1 MRKTALVAILIS
13 ALLIPVS
20 AQGAT
25 AKAGAKCTKLKSTQT
40 VSGKKFTC
48 IKSGKKLV
56 WDKGV
61 KVPVKST
68 PKPTPVVVKKSQE
81 IKFSIPKGVYP
92 AGGALMPDPAEL
104 VTTAGLKITYTAS
117 GACTFDAADNTIS
130 LNSVGTCSI
139 TASQAG
145 DANYLPAPSITQTFE
160 ISKSPQSIGAPEI
173 EEQDLSK
180 DTEYTLDFDIAGSD
194 TPVVMTSQSPS
205 ICTVDDNLISFLAV
219 GNCVL
224 NFNKAGNDQFEAAPQ
239 VSTTIKIIRS
249 VQAQPGDA
257 TNPAGLG
264 VEATK
269 KGVTVTVDAINEEV
283 SDLIC
288 ELDSANEGCIDEDG
302 VGVFDPGS
310 ENRYVEINL
319 TIANNSEE
327 TWIATRVGLQV
338 DADDNNYDF
347 TVVYGVDSLDALEL
361 EPGDSI
367 TGSYFVLL
375 PNGDDSAETF
385 IYYGD
390 ETEEGMFYFT
400 AK

>member
-1 MRKTALVAILIS
+1 MRKTALVVILIS

-25 AKAGAKCTKLKSTQT
+25 AKAGAKCTKLKSTQI

-61 KVPVKST
+61 KVVAKPT

-81 IKFSIPKGVYP
+81 IKFSLPQGFYP
-92 AGGALMPDPAEL
+92 VGEILSADPAEL

-117 GACTFDAADNTIS
+117 GACSFDAADNTIS
-130 LNSVGTCSI
+130 LNSVGTCSV

-160 ISKSPQSIGAPEI
+160 ISKASQSIEAPEI
-173 EEQDLSK
+173 EAQDLSK
-180 DTEYTLDFDIAGSD
+180 NTEYTLDFDIVGAD
-194 TPVVMTSQSPS
+194 TPIVITSQSPP

-219 GNCVL
+219 GNCML
-224 NFNKAGNDQFEAAPQ
+224 TFNKAGNDKFEAAPQ
-239 VSTTIKIIRS
+239 VSTTIKIMRS
-249 VQAQPGDA
+249 VEAQPGDA

-264 VEATK
+264 VEVTK
-269 KGVTVTVDAINEEV
+269 KGVTVIIDAINEEV

-302 VGVFDPGS
+302 VGVFDPES
-310 ENRYVEINL
+310 NTRYVEINL

-327 TWIATRVGLQV
+327 TWIATRIGLQV
-338 DADDNNYDF
+338 DADDENYDF

-375 PNGDDSAETF
+375 PNSADSAETF

-390 ETEEGMFYFT
+390 GTDEGTFYFT

>member
-13 ALLIPVS
+13 ALIIPVS

-25 AKAGAKCTKLKSTQT
+25 AKAGAKCTKLKSTQI

-61 KVPVKST
+61 KVVA
-68 PKPTPVVVKKSQE
+68 KPTPVVVKKSQE
-81 IKFSIPKGVYP
+81 IKFSLPQGFYP
-92 AGGALMPDPAEL
+92 VGEILSADPAEL

-117 GACTFDAADNTIS
+117 GACSFDAADNTIS
-130 LNSVGTCSI
+130 LNSVGTCSV

-160 ISKSPQSIGAPEI
+160 ISKASQSIEAPEI
-173 EEQDLSK
+173 EAQDLSK
-180 DTEYTLDFDIAGSD
+180 NTEYTLDFDIVGAD
-194 TPVVMTSQSPS
+194 TPIVITSQSPP

-219 GNCVL
+219 GNCML
-224 NFNKAGNDQFEAAPQ
+224 TFNKAGNDKFEAAPQ
-239 VSTTIKIIRS
+239 VSTTIKIMRS

-264 VEATK
+264 VEVTK
-269 KGVTVTVDAINEEV
+269 KGVTVIIDAINEEV

-302 VGVFDPGS
+302 VGVFDPES
-310 ENRYVEINL
+310 NTRYVEINL

-327 TWIATRVGLQV
+327 TWIATRIGLQV
-338 DADDNNYDF
+338 DADDENYDF

-375 PNGDDSAETF
+375 PNSADSAETF

-390 ETEEGMFYFT
+390 GTDEGTFYFT

>member
-61 KVPVKST
+61 KVTVKPT

-81 IKFSIPKGVYP
+81 IKFSVPQGVYP
-92 AGGALMPDPAEL
+92 VGEMLSPDPAEL

-117 GACTFDAADNTIS
+117 GACSFDTATNTIS
-130 LNSVGTCSI
+130 LNSAGTCSI

-160 ISKSPQSIGAPEI
+160 ISKAPQSIEAPEI
-173 EEQDLSK
+173 EEQDLST
-180 DTEYTLDFDIAGSD
+180 DSEYTLDFDIAGAD

-224 NFNKAGNDQFEAAPQ
+224 NFNKAGNDKFEAAPQ
-239 VSTTIKIIRS
+239 VSTTIKITQS
-249 VQAQPGDA
+249 AQPGDA
-257 TNPAGLG
+257 ANPAGLG

-283 SDLIC
+283 SGAIC
-288 ELDSANEGCIDEDG
+288 EADSANESCIDEDG
-302 VGVFDPGS
+302 VGVLDPES
-310 ENRYVEINL
+310 ESRYVEVVF
-319 TIANNSEE
+319 TISNNSEE
-327 TWIATRVGLQV
+327 TWIATRIGLQV
-338 DADDNNYDF
+338 DADNNYEH
-347 TVVYGVDSLDALEL
+347 TMVYGVDSLDELEL

-375 PNGDDSAETF
+375 PNSDDSAETF
-385 IYYGD
+385 IFYGD
-390 ETEEGMFYFT
+390 DTDEGMFYFT

>member
-61 KVPVKST
+61 KVSVKPT

-81 IKFSIPKGVYP
+81 IKFSVPQGVYP
-92 AGGALMPDPAEL
+92 VGEMLSPDPAEL

-117 GACTFDAADNTIS
+117 GACSFDTATNTIS
-130 LNSVGTCSI
+130 LNAAGTCSI

-160 ISKSPQSIGAPEI
+160 ISKAPQSIEAPEI
-173 EEQDLSK
+173 EEQDLST
-180 DTEYTLDFDIAGSD
+180 DSEYTLDFDIAGAD

-224 NFNKAGNDQFEAAPQ
+224 NFNKAGNDKFEAAPQ
-239 VSTTIKIIRS
+239 VSTTIKITQS
-249 VQAQPGDA
+249 AQLGDA
-257 TNPAGLG
+257 ANPAGLG

-283 SDLIC
+283 SDAIC
-288 ELDSANEGCIDEDG
+288 EADSANESCIDEDG
-302 VGVFDPGS
+302 VGVLDPES
-310 ENRYVEINL
+310 NTRYVEVVFSIS
-319 TIANNSEE
+319 NNSEE
-327 TWIATRVGLQV
+327 TWIATRIGLQV
-338 DADDNNYDF
+338 DADNNYEH
-347 TVVYGVDSLDALEL
+347 TMVYGVDSLDELEL

-375 PNGDDSAETF
+375 PNSDDSAETF
-385 IYYGD
+385 IFYGD
-390 ETEEGMFYFT
+390 DTDEGMFYFT

>member
-61 KVPVKST
+61 KVTVKT
-68 PKPTPVVVKKSQE
+68 TPVVVKKSQE
-81 IKFSIPKGVYP
+81 IKFSVPQGVYP
-92 AGGALMPDPAEL
+92 VGETLSPDPAEL
-104 VTTAGLKITYTAS
+104 LTTAGLKITYTAS
-117 GACTFDAADNTIS
+117 GACSFDTASNTIS
-130 LNSVGTCSI
+130 LNAAGTCSI

-160 ISKSPQSIGAPEI
+160 ISKAPQSIEAPEI
-173 EEQDLSK
+173 EEQDLSE
-180 DTEYTLDFDIAGSD
+180 DSEYTLDFDIAGAD

-219 GNCVL
+219 GNCML
-224 NFNKAGNDQFEAAPQ
+224 TFNKAGNDKFEAAPQ
-239 VSTTIKIIRS
+239 VSTTIKITKT

-257 TNPAGLG
+257 ANPAGLG

-283 SDLIC
+283 SDAIC
-288 ELDSANEGCIDEDG
+288 EADSANESCIDEDG
-302 VGVFDPGS
+302 VGVFDAGS
-310 ENRYVEINL
+310 DTRYVEVVF
-319 TIANNSEE
+319 TISNNSEE
-327 TWIATRVGLQV
+327 TWIATRIGLQV
-338 DADDNNYDF
+338 DADNNYEH
-347 TVVYGVDSLDALEL
+347 TMVYGVDSLDELEL

-375 PNGDDSAETF
+375 PNSADSAETF
-385 IYYGD
+385 IFYGD
-390 ETEEGMFYFT
+390 DTDDGVFYFT

>member
-40 VSGKKFTC
+40 VSGKKYTC
-48 IKSGKKLV
+48 IKSGSKLV

-61 KVPVKST
+61 KVPVKPT

-81 IKFSIPKGVYP
+81 IKFSVPPFVYFTSET
-92 AGGALMPDPAEL
+92 LSPDAAEL
-104 VTTAGLKITYTAS
+104 VTTAGLKVTYSAS
-117 GACTFDAADNTIS
+117 GACSYDAASNSLS
-130 LNSVGTCSI
+130 LNSIGTCSL
-139 TASQAG
+139 TGSQAG
-145 DANYLPAPSITQTFE
+145 DANYLPAPSVTRTFE
-160 ISKSPQSIGAPEI
+160 VKKMPQTIEVDEI

-180 DTEYTLDFDIAGSD
+180 ASSYPIDFDIAGAD
-194 TPVVMTSQSPS
+194 TPVVITSQSPP
-205 ICTVDDNLISFLAV
+205 ICTVAGNTISFLAV
-219 GNCVL
+219 GNCML
-224 NFNKAGNDQFEAAPQ
+224 TFNKAGNDKFEAAPQ
-239 VSTTIKIIRS
+239 VSTTIKITKS

-283 SDLIC
+283 SDAIC
-288 ELDSANEGCIDEDG
+288 EADSANESCIDEDG
-302 VGVFDPGS
+302 VGVFDPES
-310 ENRYVEINL
+310 NTRYVEVVF
-319 TIANNSEE
+319 TISNNSEE
-327 TWIATRVGLQV
+327 TWIATRIGLQV
-338 DADDNNYDF
+338 DADNNYEHTMVF
-347 TVVYGVDSLDALEL
+347 GVDSLDELEL

-375 PNGDDSAETF
+375 PNSDDSAETF
-385 IYYGD
+385 IFYGD
-390 ETEEGMFYFT
+390 DTEEGMFYFT

>member
-13 ALLIPVS
+13 ALIIPVS

-61 KVPVKST
+61 KVSVKPT

-81 IKFSIPKGVYP
+81 IKFSVPPFVYFTTETSS
-92 AGGALMPDPAEL
+92 PDADEL
-104 VTTAGLKITYTAS
+104 ITTAGLKVTYSAS
-117 GACTFDAADNTIS
+117 GACSFNSATNS
-130 LNSVGTCSI
+130 LSLTSIGTCSL
-139 TASQAG
+139 TGSQAG
-145 DANYLPAPSITQTFE
+145 DADYLPAPSVTKTFE
-160 ISKSPQSIGAPEI
+160 VKKMPQTIELDEFEDQDLLTVKVFPITFSSDAAAPEVVI
-173 EEQDLSK
+173 TSN
-180 DTEYTLDFDIAGSD
+180 TED
-194 TPVVMTSQSPS
+194 
-205 ICTVDDNLISFLAV
+205 ICTTEDTDVTFLAE
-219 GNCVL
+219 GDCEL
-224 NFNKAGNDQFEAAPQ
+224 TFTKAGNEYYEAAPA
-239 VSTTIKIIRS
+239 VTRIIKVFS
-249 VQAQPGDA
+249 SAQPGDA
-257 TNPAGLG
+257 ANPAGLG

-283 SDLIC
+283 SDAIC
-288 ELDSANEGCIDEDG
+288 EADSANESCIDEDG
-302 VGVFDPGS
+302 VGVFDPES
-310 ENRYVEINL
+310 NTRYVEVVF
-319 TIANNSEE
+319 TISNNSEE
-327 TWIATRVGLQV
+327 TWIATRIGLQV
-338 DADDNNYDF
+338 DADNNYEH
-347 TVVYGVDSLDALEL
+347 TMVYEVDSLDELEL

-375 PNGDDSAETF
+375 PNSDDSAETL

-390 ETEEGMFYFT
+390 GTDEGTFYFK

>member
-48 IKSGKKLV
+48 IKSGSKLV

-61 KVPVKST
+61 KVPVKPT

-81 IKFSIPKGVYP
+81 IKFSVPPFVYFTSETSS
-92 AGGALMPDPAEL
+92 PDAAEL
-104 VTTAGLKITYTAS
+104 VTTAGLKVTYSAS
-117 GACTFDAADNTIS
+117 GACSYDAASNSLS
-130 LNSVGTCSI
+130 LNSIGTCSL
-139 TASQAG
+139 TGSQAG
-145 DANYLPAPSITQTFE
+145 DANYLPAPSVTRTFE
-160 ISKSPQSIGAPEI
+160 VKKMPQTIEVDEI

-180 DTEYTLDFDIAGSD
+180 ASSYPIDFDIAGAD
-194 TPVVMTSQSPS
+194 TPVVITSQSPP
-205 ICTVDDNLISFLAV
+205 ICTVDGNTISFLAV
-219 GNCVL
+219 GNCML
-224 NFNKAGNDQFEAAPQ
+224 TFNKAGNDKFEAAPQ
-239 VSTTIKIIRS
+239 VSTTIKITKS

-257 TNPAGLG
+257 ANPAGLG

-283 SDLIC
+283 SDAIC
-288 ELDSANEGCIDEDG
+288 EADSANESCIDEDG
-302 VGVFDPGS
+302 VGVFDLES
-310 ENRYVEINL
+310 NTRYVEVVF
-319 TIANNSEE
+319 TISNNSEE
-327 TWIATRVGLQV
+327 TWIATRIGLQV
-338 DADDNNYDF
+338 DADDENYEH
-347 TVVYGVDSLDALEL
+347 TMVYGVDSLDELEL

-375 PNGDDSAETF
+375 PNSDDSAETF
-385 IYYGD
+385 IFYGD
-390 ETEEGMFYFT
+390 DTEEGMFYFT